1 MEHPGRETRILEV
14 QPKAGE
20 DFQKRRTSL
29 VAEAPDTLPR
39 ERNVVRIV
47 LRGEGFLREFGGS
60 AGRRLRAFDRRISRF
75 VRTGIA
81 SPEDEA
87 STPIQRAPEALT

>member
-47 LRGEGFLREFGGS
+47 LRGEGFLREFRGLCGS
-60 AGRRLRAFDRRISRF
+60 APARVRPQDFPIRPDGDRLARGRSVGAD
-75 VRTGIA
+75 
-81 SPEDEA
+81 
-87 STPIQRAPEALT
+87 